1 MWFSFWR
8 PQQKSGISNGSEAID
23 QYLQI
28 KTIRVQTK
36 NTSKTS
42 QA

>member
-8 PQQKSGISNGSEAID
+8 PQLKSGTSNGGEAID

-28 KTIRVQTK
+28 KSIRVQTK